1 MDTAVIFDM
10 GGVLMDFDTRGLTA
24 AAAGEEDAALLH
36 REMFE
41 GPDWLTLDRGGTEER
56 ALDLMKRRLPQRLHP
71 AADRAMARWDEFL
84 TPVPEMNALAAE
96 LHALGVPLYLLSNT
110 SARFYSFRERVPAW
124 PLLSG
129 ALLSFE
135 EHLLKPDLDIYRRL
149 FARFGLAPHD
159 CFFIDDVNENIE
171 AARWC
176 GMRAFQYRKGPNG
189 VSGLRDALRQA
200 GIPVSPEAERREL

>member
-1 MDTAVIFDM
+1 MGATVVFDM
-10 GGVLMDFDTRGLTA
+10 GGVLMDYDTRGLTA
-24 AAAGEEDAALLH
+24 AVTAGGADAALLH

-41 GPDWLTLDRGGTEER
+41 GPDWLTLDRGGTE
-56 ALDLMKRRLPQRLHP
+56 
-71 AADRAMARWDEFL
+71 DRAMARWDEFL

-96 LHALGVPLYLLSNT
+96 LHGLGVPLYLLSNT

-124 PLLSG
+124 PLLKG

-149 FARFGLAPHD
+149 FARFGLPPHD
-159 CFFIDDVNENIE
+159 CFFVDDVNENIE

-176 GMRAFQYRKGPNG
+176 GMQAFQYRKNPE
-189 VSGLRDALRQA
+189 SISRLRDALRQA
-200 GIPVSPEAERREL
+200 GIPVSPEAERRDL

>member
-10 GGVLMDFDTRGLTA
+10 GGVLMDFDTHGLTA
-24 AAAGEEDAALLH
+24 AVTAGGEDAALLH

-84 TPVPEMNALAAE
+84 TPIPEMNALAAE
-96 LHALGVPLYLLSNT
+96 LHGLDIPLYLLSNT
-110 SARFYSFRERVPAW
+110 SARFYSFREQVPAW

-135 EHLLKPDLDIYRRL
+135 EHLLKPDLDFYRRL

-176 GMRAFQYRKGPNG
+176 GMWAFHYQRNVSKLRA
-189 VSGLRDALRQA
+189 ALRQA
-200 GIPVSPEAERREL
+200 GIPVCAEAERRDL